1 MLVLVKVGGVLRV
14 STPMCTTNWIAL
26 TELHHLPIAS
36 TNARRLRMIDSLMI
50 IVTVERGLNVDLL
63 SLNIEQLPSNADVNI
78 MFEEVAT
85 RYGVISAGV
94 LFRTRRRLQHSCGAT
109 VVLRSRGLRR
119 MRMQQSRQR

>member
-1 MLVLVKVGGVLRV
+1 
-14 STPMCTTNWIAL
+14 
-26 TELHHLPIAS
+26 
-36 TNARRLRMIDSLMI
+36 MIDSLMI